1 VSAKREIKLAS
12 CTSTQSVTSALRNW
26 RQYICQGMRH
36 SALPLRHGSLPARYH
51 AKWGKNDGRRNGF
64 FDRYDYAKNARR
76 LRYKKILALA
86 QKQSVMIRVPT
97 RRMKSAKKARTG
109 YRSCFLLK
117 SGTTEST
124 RPAAVKKQ
132 NRKPFGRIMPLTPA

>member
-86 QKQSVMIRVPT
+86 FHEQV
-97 RRMKSAKKARTG
+97 
-109 YRSCFLLK
+109 
-117 SGTTEST
+117 
-124 RPAAVKKQ
+124 
-132 NRKPFGRIMPLTPA
+132 

>member
-26 RQYICQGMRH
+26 RQYICQEMRH

-64 FDRYDYAKNARR
+64 LTATITQKTHVDPAI
-76 LRYKKILALA
+76 KKILALA
-86 QKQSVMIRVPT
+86 QKQSAMI
-97 RRMKSAKKARTG
+97 
-109 YRSCFLLK
+109 
-117 SGTTEST
+117 
-124 RPAAVKKQ
+124 
-132 NRKPFGRIMPLTPA
+132 